1 MAQTYLGVTP
11 PISIAESSEEDHK
24 LTESLMQELRAQNTF
39 ESDQE
44 SRTREI
50 VLGRISALV
59 KKFVTTV
66 AKAHGLSDATANA
79 AGGKIFTFGS
89 YRLGVHG
96 PGSDIDTLCVVP
108 KHVNRD
114 EFFSVFEP
122 MLREEPNITE
132 VSGVPDA
139 FVPIIKIK
147 MMGIPLD
154 LLMARMVQLS
164 SIPDDLSLQN
174 NELLRNLDERCIKSL
189 GGSRLVDEILS
200 LIPNHQVFRDALRC
214 IKLWAQRRAIYSN
227 INGFLGGVA
236 WAMLVARICQLYPN
250 AVAGT
255 IVRRFFGIMWRWQWP
270 QPVLLKQIEEGPLEV
285 RIWNPQVYPSDRAHR
300 MPIITPSYPSM
311 NSTHN
316 VSHSTQ
322 TVMIHEFKRGLDI
335 VGQIQKGEASW
346 ADLFNKHTFFTDFRH
361 YLQIVASADDQ
372 HSHDKWSGF
381 IESRIR
387 QLVLRLDAQE
397 GSIIQ
402 VTRPFIKGFEKIYHC
417 ISDDERRAATE
428 GRFADLKA
436 ADGRPVG
443 DNTTTV
449 YTTAFFLGLEFKP
462 KDGNSGTRQ
471 LNISFPTGEF
481 CNLVKKWE
489 TYDETK
495 MRVNVRHIKR
505 SELPEFVYESPAERP
520 RKRKSVAGGHSPDK
534 SEKKRRV
541 SAVPNGVK
549 VETNGAASVRST
561 PGISTPA

>member
-1 MAQTYLGVTP
+1 
-11 PISIAESSEEDHK
+11 
-24 LTESLMQELRAQNTF
+24 MQELRAQNTF

-436 ADGRPVG
+436 AEGRPAG

-449 YTTAFFLGLEFKP
+449 YTTVFFLGLEFMP

-505 SELPEFVYESPAERP
+505 SELPEFVYESPTERP

-534 SEKKRRV
+534 SEKKRR
-541 SAVPNGVK
+541 
-549 VETNGAASVRST
+549 
-561 PGISTPA
+561 

>member
-11 PISIAESSEEDHK
+11 PISTAESSAEDQK
-24 LTESLMQELRAQNTF
+24 LTESLMQELRAQSTF

-316 VSHSTQ
+316 VSYSTQ

-372 HSHDKWSGF
+372 HSHDKW
-381 IESRIR
+381 

-402 VTRPFIKGFEKIYHC
+402 VTRPFIKGFERIYHC

-428 GRFADLKA
+428 GRFSDLKA
-436 ADGRPVG
+436 AEGRPAG
-443 DNTTTV
+443 DKTTTV

-549 VETNGAASVRST
+549 ADTNGAASVRST